1 MTKVNKNGIRVG
13 DKVRI
18 LANPDVFAD
27 EIGGSF
33 RHFKAKDLIDQ
44 LGTVVPVQSVTVK
57 DDETGVE
64 LDNSKI
70 IIRKRFLITR

>member
-1 MTKVNKNGIRVG
+1 MTKVNKNGI
-13 DKVRI
+13 RI

-27 EIGGSF
+27 KMGGSF

-57 DDETGVE
+57 DDETGVK
-64 LDNSKI
+64 LDNSSI
-70 IIRKRFLITR
+70 NIIRNL

>member
-1 MTKVNKNGIRVG
+1 MTKVNKNEIRVG

-27 EIGGSF
+27 EMGGSF

-44 LGTVVPVQSVTVK
+44 LGTVVQCRALPLK
-57 DDETGVE
+57 MM
-64 LDNSKI
+64 
-70 IIRKRFLITR
+70 KRALN